1 MKRYEMANVD
11 RKEFAGATIELTTR
25 AYGESRPD
33 YYRADKKKYEPRY
46 EEKYYT
52 KVRKAA
58 RADKQARR
66 YEQWQRP

>member
-1 MKRYEMANVD
+1 MKKYMMADVS
-11 RKEFAGATIELTTR
+11 REEFTVANDELY
-25 AYGESRPD
+25 AHVYGQSRPD

-66 YEQWQRP
+66 YEQW